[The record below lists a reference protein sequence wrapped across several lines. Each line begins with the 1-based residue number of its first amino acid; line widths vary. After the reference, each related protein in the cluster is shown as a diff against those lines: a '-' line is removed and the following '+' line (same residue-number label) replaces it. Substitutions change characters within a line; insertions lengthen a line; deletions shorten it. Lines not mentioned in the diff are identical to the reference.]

1 MLRFLS
7 LIIAAVL
14 ITTPAAEAGKKKLPA
29 LEDNKAYVLYLE
41 GCPICNQALEYI
53 NERYFTRPDVVRV
66 NIETEEGQALLKQC
80 AKKFNFTRIL
90 APVICVGDKY
100 FMGWSGRAA
109 KDFDRYLIDLH
120 E

>member
-7 LIIAAVL
+7 LLIAAVL
-14 ITTPAAEAGKKKLPA
+14 IAVPAEARKKKIPT

-41 GCPICNQALEYI
+41 GCPICKQALEYI

-66 NIETEEGQALLKQC
+66 NLETEEGQALLKQC
-80 AKKFNFTRIL
+80 AKKFKFQHVL
-90 APVICVGDKY
+90 APVICMGDKY
-100 FMGWSGRAA
+100 FMGWSGKAA
-109 KDFDRYLIDLH
+109 KDFDQYLVELH